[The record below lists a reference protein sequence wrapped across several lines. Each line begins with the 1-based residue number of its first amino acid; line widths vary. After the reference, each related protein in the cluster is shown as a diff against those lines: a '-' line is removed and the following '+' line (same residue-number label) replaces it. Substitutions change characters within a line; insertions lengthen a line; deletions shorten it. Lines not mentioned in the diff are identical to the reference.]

1 MLPQE
6 QLLEKFN
13 ALPKNLQETLISY
26 ESADVIYE
34 TAQKE
39 GVLDGVSMIAEITGD
54 VMMGLVPITKFRQ
67 KIQDGLG
74 INEEKARRIAGVI
87 RDKIFMQV
95 KDELRVIHGL
105 K

>member
-74 INEEKARRIAGVI
+74 INEEKPVESQGLFVI
-87 RDKIFMQV
+87 RY
-95 KDELRVIHGL
+95 LCRL
-105 K
+105 KTS